1 MILTTEL
8 VDTYLDR
15 IQRAATE
22 KERKHV
28 TNDLLLFYY
37 RLDSEKQESIKGQMQ
52 PILDDLGR
60 ELAQQDS
67 LIKRAHNL
75 LGK

>member
-8 VDTYLDR
+8 LGIYLDR
-15 IQRAATE
+15 IQQAATE

-37 RLDSEKQESIKGQMQ
+37 RLDDEKQESIRDQMQ
-52 PILDDLGR
+52 PILDGLGR
-60 ELAQQDS
+60 ELAQQDP
-67 LIKRAHNL
+67 LIRQAHRL

>member
-1 MILTTEL
+1 MILTSEL

-37 RLDSEKQESIKGQMQ
+37 RLDDEKQESIRAQMQ
-52 PILDDLGR
+52 PILDDIGK
-60 ELAQQDS
+60 ELAQHDS
-67 LIKRAHNL
+67 LIMQAHKL